1 MEVKMDADFLELTQV
16 PEKRLLTYISS
27 TTAFQALK
35 IYNHIII
42 LHNNV

>member
-27 TTAFQALK
+27 TTTFQALK
-35 IYNHIII
+35 IYNHIIMFQQAI
-42 LHNNV
+42 